1 MRKLPDLP
9 TRDTYG
15 SSMVLGGGTILLTG
29 EKRCYQLEKG
39 IWKEHST
46 LNKPRLF
53 HSAVSTNSAT
63 FLFGGRFSRH
73 TYEYLPKDSTTWVM
87 GKTEI
92 PIGFEQGCAIAMKSE
107 KEIWLIG
114 GVKTKKR
121 ILSFN
126 VNDHT
131 FHVLDSEL
139 NIGRIGHMCAIIPN
153 TKKLMITGGNDA
165 YSLGPSEIINIEDGI
180 VTMASSVKSSR
191 SDHGMGFVTINNED
205 RLVIFGGQKNYKKT
219 KDCIE
224 IYNAKADNWETSCF
238 KLKKP
243 LANFDFLTV
252 KLGQIQQF

>member
-1 MRKLPDLP
+1 MRKLPDFP
-9 TRDTYG
+9 RYTNG
-15 SSMVLGGGTILLTG
+15 SSMVLGGGTILWTG
-29 EKRCYQLEKG
+29 AKGCYQLEKG
-39 IWKEHST
+39 TWKEHST
-46 LNKPRLF
+46 LNKPRIY
-53 HSAVSTNSAT
+53 HSAVSINSAT
-63 FLFGGRFSRH
+63 FLFGGRCSRN
-73 TYEYLPKDSTTWVM
+73 TYEYLPKDSTTWLV
-87 GKTEI
+87 GNTEI
-92 PIGFEQGCAIAMKSE
+92 PIGFEQGCAIAVKSE

-114 GVKTKKR
+114 GVETEKR

-131 FHVLDSEL
+131 FQVLDSEL
-139 NIGRIGHMCAIIPN
+139 NIGRTGHRCAIIPN
-153 TKKLMITGGNDA
+153 TKKIMITGGNDA
-165 YSLGPSEIINIEDGI
+165 YSLGFSEIINVEDGI
-180 VTMASSVKSSR
+180 VIMASPIDSSR